1 VSNEPG
7 QPKSPVR
14 VSVWI
19 LVVALVLTIAF
30 AVWLRVASYPQVVA
44 PVVLKRPEPRF
55 PTPTRLPPLVSW
67 DQAARIAIEEVKKR
81 EGWSGKVGGTEKD
94 VYREGF
100 TWYVTVK
107 RQPREPGT
115 DRVVAIEGRTGN
127 VRDYRK
133 L

>member
-1 VSNEPG
+1 MSDEPRK
-7 QPKSPVR
+7 PKARVR
-14 VSVWI
+14 LSIWI
-19 LVVALVLTIAF
+19 LVLALVLTIAF

-55 PTPTRLPPLVSW
+55 PTPTPLPPLVSW
-67 DQAARIAIEEVKKR
+67 DKAVRIAIEEVKKR

-107 RQPREPGT
+107 RQPREPGA
-115 DRVVAIEGRTGN
+115 DRVVAIEGLTGK